1 MLRLGVEYNFVLLI
15 AIKVRDVCRYMFHL
29 MMITVDHFFIQMV
42 KKAKVDLYL

>member
-29 MMITVDHFFIQMV
+29 MMITVDHFFSTNA
-42 KKAKVDLYL
+42 KKSES